1 MDVLRIERM
10 TVRTDRVVADV
21 RVAPDAR
28 WSTPA
33 VAARVRQAFP
43 LVVRHACVN
52 DADDTF
58 DAVLDS
64 TPLPHVLEHLV
75 IDLQTCAA
83 AQAAAAPP
91 DDFAFV
97 GTSEWTDE
105 EQGRARVEVNF
116 TDDLVALRAFREATQ
131 FLNDAVVR

>member
-1 MDVLRIERM
+1 M

-21 RVAPDAR
+21 RVAPGAR

-75 IDLQTCAA
+75 IDIQTRAHA
-83 AQAAAAPP
+83 EREDEAIDPV
-91 DDFAFV
+91 FT
-97 GTSEWTDE
+97 GTTQWSATMRDV
-105 EQGRARVEVNF
+105 AIVRVSF
-116 TDDLVALRAFREATQ
+116 YDDLIALGAFKQALHFINQELA
-131 FLNDAVVR
+131 

>member
-21 RVAPDAR
+21 RVAPGAGGPR
-28 WSTPA
+28 LPSLRA
-33 VAARVRQAFP
+33 CAQAFP

-83 AQAAAAPP
+83 AQAAAALP

-105 EQGRARVEVNF
+105 AQGRARVEVNF
-116 TDDLVALRAFREATQ
+116 TDDL
-131 FLNDAVVR
+131 

>member
-105 EQGRARVEVNF
+105 
-116 TDDLVALRAFREATQ
+116 ATIW
-131 FLNDAVVR
+131 

>member
-75 IDLQTCAA
+75 ICLLYTSPSSCRCAEKRP
-83 AQAAAAPP
+83 Q
-91 DDFAFV
+91 
-97 GTSEWTDE
+97 
-105 EQGRARVEVNF
+105 
-116 TDDLVALRAFREATQ
+116 
-131 FLNDAVVR
+131 DASRR